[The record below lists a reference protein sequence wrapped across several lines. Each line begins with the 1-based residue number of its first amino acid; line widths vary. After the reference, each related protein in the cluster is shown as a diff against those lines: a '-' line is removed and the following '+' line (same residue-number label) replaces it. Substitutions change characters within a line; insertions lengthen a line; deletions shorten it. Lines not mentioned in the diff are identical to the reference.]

1 MPEEKPTAIII
12 AVVICTAIIVVS
24 ATVTLTIRILD
35 RNQLELVSIPEEID
49 RDDYES
55 RYTRLDEVYERL
67 MGDYYIEL
75 DGERLLQGAIDGM
88 MDAVGD
94 PYTFYYTPEQMEKTT
109 TERSSEYVGIGIQV
123 SYTEEGKVV
132 IVRVFAGGPSQLA
145 GLKNYDYILCADGY
159 ELVARSSDEL
169 TEAVS
174 RIKGEQG
181 TYVNLTIQRGEE
193 VFDVSVL
200 RDSIVTD
207 RVYYGML
214 DNGIGYIELT
224 DFFGA
229 AVSQTETAVESL
241 ISDGASGIIFDL
253 RGNGGGQLDICLDI
267 TDLFLSDSL
276 IVYTENRA
284 GERQYYYADST
295 AIDVPLTVLIDDSS
309 ASASEITAS
318 ALKDN
323 GRAKLFGTTSFG
335 KGIVQSVHIFPG
347 DGAGMQL
354 TTSAY
359 YTPAGNSIHQVGVQP
374 DFTVE
379 NGETR
384 FTLSGEDMDFRG
396 DPVVMAAYDYLLN
409 GETDDETSQ
418 D

>member
-1 MPEEKPTAIII
+1 MPEEKP
-12 AVVICTAIIVVS
+12 AIIVVAVALCAAIMLVS
-24 ATVTLTIRILD
+24 AAVTLTIFILD
-35 RNQLELVSIPEEID
+35 RKDVAAVPSPEEID
-49 RDDYES
+49 LDDYES

-75 DGERLLQGAIDGM
+75 DGDRLLQGAIDGM

-94 PYTFYYTPEQMEKTT
+94 PYTFYYTPEEMEKTT

-132 IVRVFAGGPSQLA
+132 IVRVFAGGPSQQA
-145 GLKNYDYILCADGY
+145 GLQNNDFILSADGY

-193 VFDVSVL
+193 LFDVSVL

-214 DNGIGYIELT
+214 ENGIGYVELT

-229 AVSQTETAVESL
+229 AVSQMENAVDSL
-241 ISDGASGIIFDL
+241 IDEGASGIIFDL

-267 TDLFLSDSL
+267 TDIFLSDSL

-284 GERQYYYADST
+284 GERQYYNADST
-295 AIDVPLTVLIDDSS
+295 RVDIPLTVLIDGSS

-318 ALKDN
+318 ALKEN

-359 YTPAGNSIHQVGVQP
+359 YTPSGNSIHQVGVEP
-374 DFTVE
+374 DYIVE
-379 NGETR
+379 NGEVR
-384 FTLSGEDMDFRG
+384 FTLSGEAMDFTQ
-396 DPVVMAAYDYLLN
+396 DPVLMAGYEYLLN
-409 GETDDETSQ
+409 GETNDEAGQ
-418 D
+418 N